1 MGERGPAFNR
11 LGVKD
16 SLSASNSLIARAVIL
31 FEALAERI
39 AAMGEFCKRIHLSF
53 TAQAS
58 TAGAV
63 RARKPATAP
72 IPRANTGVYCRFIY
86 SKTLSFLP
94 RFLRHGR
101 KKRAP
106 CTYSG
111 IRVPAVFCFVKWSRE
126 VETSYSRIVLCVDRS
141 LPAHTNKS

>member
-1 MGERGPAFNR
+1 MRDARGPAFNR
-11 LGVKD
+11 LGVKG
-16 SLSASNSLIARAVIL
+16 SLSASNSPIARSVIL

-39 AAMGEFCKRIHLSF
+39 AAKDEFRKRILLSF

-63 RARKPATAP
+63 RTRKPATAP
-72 IPRANTGVYCRFIY
+72 IPRANAGVYCRFID

-101 KKRAP
+101 EKGAP
-106 CTYSG
+106 CTY
-111 IRVPAVFCFVKWSRE
+111 
-126 VETSYSRIVLCVDRS
+126 
-141 LPAHTNKS
+141 